1 MATDSSGRTA
11 TGVESVGETTAGA
24 APAPSISFVIPA
36 YNEEAF
42 IGRTLQAIHEA
53 ARALGES
60 YEIVVANDNSSD
72 RTAEIAEQAGARVVT
87 AHHRQ
92 IAATRNSGARAARG
106 RFIFFVDS
114 DTLPNPRTVG
124 AALKAMRE
132 GAAGGGGATWFDR
145 GEKVPLYA
153 RVGHAGLL
161 VGAIL
166 TGFTGGPFMFCTRE
180 AFDATGGF
188 PEKMFWGEETPFAQA
203 LKREGKF
210 VVPWT
215 PVRMSG
221 RRYRKSMERNAFVMD
236 PVMKSPGKLFTDRS
250 VVQSAW
256 YDPDR
261 TDTNTVP
268 TSLRDR
274 FSHVVWLLV
283 ILCIY
288 VGLVWSFIPWT
299 IPPWPGMLGAVRDG
313 VTIFLAHLGLV
324 LLPIAAGLITN
335 VLRQKKPTNLL
346 RSTLLIAA
354 HLWIGGLSLKTVI
367 ETYGRLWGWLA
378 GA

>member
-1 MATDSSGRTA
+1 MAADLSGHVATDA
-11 TGVESVGETTAGA
+11 ESVAETAAATAA
-24 APAPSISFVIPA
+24 APSISFVIPA

-42 IGRTLQAIHEA
+42 IGRTLQAIHES
-53 ARALGES
+53 ARALGET

-87 AHHRQ
+87 VHNRQ

-106 RFIFFVDS
+106 AFIFFVDS
-114 DTLPNPRTVG
+114 DTLPNPKAVG
-124 AALKAMRE
+124 AALKAMRT
-132 GAAGGGGATWFDR
+132 GAAGGGGATWFER

-153 RVGHAGLL
+153 WVGHAGLF
-161 VGAIL
+161 VGAVL

-180 AFDATGGF
+180 AFDASGGF

-274 FSHVVWLLV
+274 VSHVVWLLV

-299 IPPWPGMLGAVRDG
+299 IPPWAGAFGVVRTI
-313 VTIFLAHLGLV
+313 VTIVLAHLGIV
-324 LLPIAAGLITN
+324 LLPIAVGLTTN

-367 ETYGRLWGWLA
+367 ETYGRLWNWLA